1 MAVEEVVPA
10 ELVEVLQ
17 KAKVLDELYEN
28 PKTRK
33 EFLKVLKVNK
43 PDLRIPEL
51 DTPGEVMNTLQP
63 HLDEI
68 AKAKKELADERAAL
82 KLERAKENLMRKHNL
97 TEEELAEVGKTMK
110 EKGIANVDTAI
121 EHRRLAD
128 QVASPRSPGRQ
139 PQGFQIPNPEGLWNN
154 TNEWARTEAYKE
166 WDAIQNGKR

>member
-28 PKTRK
+28 PATRRELLNVMK
-33 EFLKVLKVNK
+33 KNK
-43 PDLRIPEL
+43 PDLRIPEV
-51 DTPGEVMNTLQP
+51 DTPGEVMNTLKP

-68 AKAKKELADERAAL
+68 AATKKELAAEREAL
-82 KLERAKENLMRKHNL
+82 KLERAKENLMRKHGL
-97 TEEELAEVGKTMK
+97 SEEELAEVGKTMK

-128 QVASPRSPGRQ
+128 QVASPRSAGRKSDT
-139 PQGFQIPNPEGLWNN
+139 FQIPNPEGLWTN
-154 TNEWARTEAYKE
+154 TNEWARTEAYKTFDE
-166 WDAIQNGKR
+166 VTKGKR